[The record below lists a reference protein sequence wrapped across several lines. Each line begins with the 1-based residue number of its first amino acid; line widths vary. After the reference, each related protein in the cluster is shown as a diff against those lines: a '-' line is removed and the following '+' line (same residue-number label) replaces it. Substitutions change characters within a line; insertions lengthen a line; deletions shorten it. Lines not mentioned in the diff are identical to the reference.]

1 MEKNMI
7 SEKQRELAK
16 RFQKMHDKGKMFVL
30 PNVWNAGSA
39 VVFEKEGFKAVA
51 TTSAGVAYALGYPDG
66 EDVDIT
72 DLGLIVEQI
81 TRRIDIPL
89 SVDFERGYS
98 ENIDEIKKNAMFLLN
113 AGAVGFNIEDG
124 NFDGTLDDLDFM
136 LEKINTLVELEKELD
151 LNFLIN
157 ARTCTYW
164 LNVADD
170 ENKMKIAIER
180 GNAFKKA
187 GADCVFIP
195 GGMDNKTVKMLV
207 DNIDAP
213 INIILNPKYND
224 FEGLEKLGVARLSVG
239 SGVVRSTFSHLIDI
253 AENLQENNIDMILN
267 HEFSYKKA
275 NEYFNQR

>member
-1 MEKNMI
+1 MI

-16 RFQKMHDKGKMFVL
+16 KFQKMHVNGKMFVL

-51 TTSAGVAYALGYPDG
+51 TTSAGVAYGLGYSDG
-66 EDVDIT
+66 EDIDIT

-98 ENIDEIKKNAMFLLN
+98 ENIDEIKKNAMYLLRS
-113 AGAVGFNIEDG
+113 GAVGFNIEDG
-124 NFDGTLDDLDFM
+124 KADETLDDLDFM
-136 LEKINTLVELEKELD
+136 LEKIKTLVELKKELD
-151 LNFLIN
+151 LDFVIN

-164 LNVADD
+164 LNIADD
-170 ENKMKIAIER
+170 KSKMKIAIER

-187 GADCVFIP
+187 GVDCVFIP
-195 GGMDNKTVKMLV
+195 GAMDDKTVKSLV

-224 FEGLEKLGVARLSVG
+224 FEGLDKLGVARLSVG
-239 SGVVRSTFSHLIDI
+239 SGVVRSTFSHLIYM
-253 AENLQENNIDMILN
+253 AKNLQDKNIDMILN
-267 HEFSYKKA
+267 HEFGYKKA
-275 NEYFNQR
+275 NNYFKKI